1 MPLSF
6 TKQKMAALKEIAHK
20 INTSGDL
27 QETLNIIMD
36 EAKRMLHSES
46 SSLLLIDEETKE
58 FYFNVS
64 TDQRKDILK
73 QIRVPRGKSIAG
85 LVASTGEGIIVN
97 NAEQDSR
104 IFRAVGEQTK
114 RATRNMLCVP
124 LEVKGRTL
132 GVLEVINKKNSHDYT
147 PEDLELLESFSVFAA
162 LAIHTRELYLKMQR
176 NAYEA
181 RALYRLSETINF
193 CESTDDLLHENAQ
206 IVNEVME
213 SQRVSI
219 LLRDKGTFRLRAGV
233 GLDGSMPTEGEIRS
247 SPVLDYILGTGLGVF
262 SSDVGAEERFSD
274 RHISRYGDKSFVAVP
289 MKMRNQIVAFLCVTE
304 RSRKTPY
311 GYDDLRL
318 LEMLAQQVVENYNH
332 FRLTEEFKKKE
343 RMEAELSI
351 TARIQQD
358 ILPGKF
364 PSGGHMDIAARNIPA
379 RLVAGDFYDYVD
391 MGGGRYGVVMADV
404 SGKGM
409 PAGFLM
415 AVARSIIRSRFLE
428 DGSPA
433 KILEAA
439 NRYLSEDAVNCMFV
453 TCFCCVIDTSAG
465 EIAYASAGHL
475 SQYLLRG
482 KTSRVSLLH
491 TPGKPLGVLAD
502 TAYREAG
509 AKYAAGDILLLFT
522 DGITDAMNGES
533 ETYGEKPLK
542 TILTKAGGMGSA
554 ELVDG
559 VIRDVTRFRGRAE
572 IADDM
577 TLLAARFLR

>member
-1 MPLSF
+1 
-6 TKQKMAALKEIAHK
+6 
-20 INTSGDL
+20 
-27 QETLNIIMD
+27 
-36 EAKRMLHSES
+36 
-46 SSLLLIDEETKE
+46 
-58 FYFNVS
+58 
-64 TDQRKDILK
+64 
-73 QIRVPRGKSIAG
+73 
-85 LVASTGEGIIVN
+85 
-97 NAEQDSR
+97 
-104 IFRAVGEQTK
+104 
-114 RATRNMLCVP
+114 
-124 LEVKGRTL
+124 
-132 GVLEVINKKNSHDYT
+132 
-147 PEDLELLESFSVFAA
+147 
-162 LAIHTRELYLKMQR
+162 
-176 NAYEA
+176 
-181 RALYRLSETINF
+181 
-193 CESTDDLLHENAQ
+193 
-206 IVNEVME
+206 
-213 SQRVSI
+213 
-219 LLRDKGTFRLRAGV
+219 
-233 GLDGSMPTEGEIRS
+233 MPTEGEIRS

-433 KILEAA
+433 KILETA

>member
-6 TKQKMAALKEIAHK
+6 LKKELASLTEIAHK

-58 FYFNVS
+58 LYFNVS
-64 TDQRKDILK
+64 TDQRKEILK

-85 LVASTGEGIIVN
+85 LVAASGESIIVN

-104 IFRAVGEQTK
+104 IFREVGEQTK
-114 RATRNMLCVP
+114 RVTRNMVCVP
-124 LEVKGRTL
+124 LAIKGRTL
-132 GVLEVINKKNSHDYT
+132 GVLEVINKKNSRDYT
-147 PEDLELLESFSVFAA
+147 QEDLDLLESFAVFAA

-181 RALYRLSETINF
+181 RALYRLAETINF
-193 CESTDDLLHENAQ
+193 CESVDELLHENAL

-213 SQRVSI
+213 SQRVSV
-219 LLRDKGTFRLRAGV
+219 LLRDKETFRLRAGV
-233 GLDGSMPTEGEIRS
+233 GLDGAMPTEGRISS
-247 SPVLDYILGTGLGVF
+247 SPVLDYILGTGIGVF

-289 MKMRNQIVAFLCVTE
+289 MKMKNQIVAFLCVTE
-304 RSRKTPY
+304 RSRKLPY

-358 ILPGKF
+358 ILPRKF
-364 PSGGHMDIAARNIPA
+364 PSGGHMDIAAKIVPA
-379 RLVAGDFYDYVD
+379 KLVAGDFYDYVD
-391 MGGGRYGVVMADV
+391 MGGGRYGIVMADV

-415 AVARSIIRSRFLE
+415 AVARSVIRSRFGE

-433 KILEAA
+433 KVLEAA

-453 TCFCCVIDTSAG
+453 TCFCCVVDTSAR
-465 EIAYASAGHL
+465 EIVHASAGHM
-475 SQYLLRG
+475 SQYLLKG
-482 KTSRVSLLH
+482 KTGRVSLLH
-491 TPGKPLGVLAD
+491 TPGKPLGVVAD
-502 TAYREAG
+502 AAYREARV
-509 AKYAAGDILLLFT
+509 KYTEGDILMLFT
-522 DGITDAMNGES
+522 DGITDAVNAVSG
-533 ETYGEKPLK
+533 TYGEKPLK
-542 TILTKAGGMGSA
+542 TILLKAGSLTSE

-559 VIRDVTRFRGRAE
+559 VIGDVTRFQAGGE
-572 IADDM
+572 TVDDM
-577 TLLAARFLR
+577 TLLVARFLR